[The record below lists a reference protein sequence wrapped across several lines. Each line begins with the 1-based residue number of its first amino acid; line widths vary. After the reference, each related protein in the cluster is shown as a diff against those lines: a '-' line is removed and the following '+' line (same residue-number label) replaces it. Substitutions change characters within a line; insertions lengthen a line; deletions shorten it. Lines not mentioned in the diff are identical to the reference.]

1 MAGAAAA
8 ALVAVEPGMRIA
20 AMVEH
25 AIEDQTHPLFLRVVT
40 QAQQRGIAAKLRINA
55 AVIFG
60 IVFMHAGATNT
71 GFRYSAVTPS
81 CFRYGSFSL
90 IPSRSPP

>member
-1 MAGAAAA
+1 MTGAAAT

-25 AIEDQTHPLFLRVVT
+25 AIEDQTHFLFLRMVA
-40 QAQQRGIAAKLRINA
+40 QAQQRRIAAKLRINA
-55 AVIFG
+55 TIILG
-60 IVFMHAGATNT
+60 IIFMHAGATNT

-81 CFRYGSFSL
+81 CFRYGSRSL